1 MKKSIMRDIFD
12 RLTPERIE
20 DIRKNRES
28 QIKKL
33 TAEFQFGYFVGEY
46 IVNKYLPSLSIDTPK
61 TNNLISVTPEEQI
74 KFKEI
79 ESAWWEATNAKR
91 DPKTGGYEN
100 SEKEWNELMAF
111 RREMEVKYLPHE
123 LKCFFSPLNITNEK
137 EFKQGLIFSLWDCD
151 ICHYS
156 IEPEEI
162 TIEHDSDF
170 FFTHII
176 FKLGSLKK

>member
-1 MKKSIMRDIFD
+1 MSVMREMLE
-12 RLTPERIE
+12 RLTPEKKE
-20 DIRKNRES
+20 EMRKRRES
-28 QIKKL
+28 QVKSL
-33 TAEFQFGYFVGEY
+33 TAEYQFGYFVGEY
-46 IVNKYLPSLSIDTPK
+46 IVSRYLPTISIDSIH
-61 TNNLISVTPEEQI
+61 TNRVISVTSEEQR
-74 KFKEI
+74 KFEEI

-91 DPKTGGYEN
+91 DPKTGDTEN

-123 LKCFFSPLNITNEK
+123 LKCHFSPLNITNEK
-137 EFKQGLIFSLWDCD
+137 EFKEGLRFSLWDCD

-162 TIEHDSDF
+162 TIEHDDDF
-170 FFTHII
+170 YFTYII